1 VIIQLRRRKNRVE
14 AAATAN
20 KVPSMAIP
28 RERERSLKGTSGAW
42 VLKIRF
48 VCMWG
53 VGRGGE
59 LFFLDCVQPFFLG
72 AKFRTNAIN
81 KYV

>member
-1 VIIQLRRRKNRVE
+1 MIIQLRRRKNRVE
-14 AAATAN
+14 VAATAN

-48 VCMWG
+48 VC
-53 VGRGGE
+53 VGGG
-59 LFFLDCVQPFFLG
+59 G
-72 AKFRTNAIN
+72 GS
-81 KYV
+81 